1 MHRRPP
7 STTRTDT
14 LGPYTTLFR
23 SEAPQ
28 DTSLRNAHGRFD
40 DAARPPAERDGY
52 RPPLKLAVLLPL
64 SGNLA
69 TAGASVRDGLLAGY
83 YGERRTRPE
92 ILFYDTANSSG
103 GAIAAYNKA
112 VDDGADQVLGHL
124 GSDGVDAVF
133 RSVQPGVPVL
143 ALNRGNVASQFTT
156 ARCP

>member
-1 MHRRPP
+1 MRI
-7 STTRTDT
+7 SDWSSDVCSSD
-14 LGPYTTLFR
+14 L
-23 SEAPQ
+23 Q
-28 DTSLRNAHGRFD
+28 DTSLRNAHWRFD

-92 ILFYDTANSSG
+92 ILFYDTANSNG

-112 VDDGADQVLGHL
+112 VADGADQAHGPL
-124 GSDGVDAVF
+124 SRDGVDAVF
-133 RSVQPGVPVL
+133 RSVQPGLPVL
-143 ALNRGNVASQFTT
+143 ALKRVNVAPPKIGEAPVCTPVT
-156 ARCP
+156 KPHID

>member
-69 TAGASVRDGLLAGY
+69 TAGASVRDGLLDGY
-83 YGERRTRPE
+83 YGEHRTRQE
-92 ILFYDTANSSG
+92 ILFNDNANSSG
-103 GAIAAYNKA
+103 GANADYNKA
-112 VDDGADQVLGHL
+112 GDDGADKVVGPLGH
-124 GSDGVDAVF
+124 DG
-133 RSVQPGVPVL
+133 GVEGWGG
-143 ALNRGNVASQFTT
+143 RGGG
-156 ARCP
+156 